1 MWGALA
7 VVTLAGGNLGLRYTS
22 CMDSMKKE
30 CKLGYLLLCSD
41 EMIFPLKLGESKL
54 WSLNHFVS

>member
-7 VVTLAGGNLGLRYTS
+7 VVTLAGVKLGLRYTS

-30 CKLGYLLLCSD
+30 CKLEYCLLWCD
-41 EMIFPLKLGESKL
+41 KMIFPLKVGEGKL
-54 WSLNHFVS
+54 WVS

>member
-7 VVTLAGGNLGLRYTS
+7 MVTLAGVNLGLRYTS

-30 CKLGYLLLCSD
+30 CKLEYRLLWCD
-41 EMIFPLKLGESKL
+41 EMIFPLKVGEDKL
-54 WSLNHFVS
+54 WLLNHFIS